1 MGQDMED
8 NRGCMSNI
16 LVIILIA
23 LAGFNIY
30 CTYMV
35 GNQLNEISYAVS
47 ELKEVARDAAEAIE
61 SPSASEGGIEAD
73 DVKDTEEVSIQ
84 GDSPGEASSQI
95 KDVPESRSAGNS
107 PALPDL
113 SKIFGS
119 RQSASA
125 PASASASVSA
135 SDVEEAAPAVQ
146 DRMQVK
152 AMERIEDHYAT
163 DGVVLP
169 DVECDSEGVVV
180 VDITVDR
187 LGIVTG
193 AEEGSGTTIS
203 DEEVLYRCKE
213 AALKTRFSYNPDAEP
228 QTSGT
233 IKYIFTRK

>member
-1 MGQDMED
+1 MED

-35 GNQLNEISYAVS
+35 GNQLNEISYAIT

-84 GDSPGEASSQI
+84 GDSPEEASSQI

-125 PASASASVSA
+125 PASASAS
-135 SDVEEAAPAVQ
+135 DVETAAPAAQ

-152 AMERIEDHYAT
+152 AKERIEDRYAMG
-163 DGVVLP
+163 GVVLP

>member
-1 MGQDMED
+1 MED

-23 LAGFNIY
+23 MAGYNIY
-30 CTYMV
+30 CTYML
-35 GNQLNEISYAVS
+35 GEQMNEISCAIS
-47 ELKEVARDAAEAIE
+47 ELKEATRDAAETIG
-61 SPSASEGGIEAD
+61 SPSSERAVEDAAND
-73 DVKDTEEVSIQ
+73 ASIQ
-84 GDSPGEASSQI
+84 GDSPEEASSQI

-119 RQSASA
+119 RQSA
-125 PASASASVSA
+125 PASVSA
-135 SDVEEAAPAVQ
+135 SAFASDGEKAVPAVQ

-152 AMERIEDHYAT
+152 AKERIEDRYAMG
-163 DGVVLP
+163 GVVLP

-203 DEEVLYRCKE
+203 DEEVMYRCKE

>member
-23 LAGFNIY
+23 MAGYNIY
-30 CTYMV
+30 CTYML
-35 GNQLNEISYAVS
+35 GEQMNEISCAIS
-47 ELKEVARDAAEAIE
+47 ELKEATRDAAETIG
-61 SPSASEGGIEAD
+61 SPSSERAVEDAAND
-73 DVKDTEEVSIQ
+73 ASIQ
-84 GDSPGEASSQI
+84 GDSPKGT
-95 KDVPESRSAGNS
+95 KDIPEGRTTGNS
-107 PALPDL
+107 LALPDL
-113 SKIFGS
+113 SKIFGP
-119 RQSASA
+119 RQSAPA
-125 PASASASVSA
+125 PASTSASVSA

-152 AMERIEDHYAT
+152 AKERIEDRYAMG
-163 DGVVLP
+163 GVVLP

>member
-1 MGQDMED
+1 MED

-23 LAGFNIY
+23 MAGYNIY
-30 CTYMV
+30 CTYML
-35 GNQLNEISYAVS
+35 GEQMNEISYAIS
-47 ELKEVARDAAEAIE
+47 ELKEATRDAAETIG
-61 SPSASEGGIEAD
+61 SPSSERAVEDAAND
-73 DVKDTEEVSIQ
+73 ASIQ
-84 GDSPGEASSQI
+84 GDSPEEASSQI

-107 PALPDL
+107 PALSDL

-119 RQSASA
+119 RQSA
-125 PASASASVSA
+125 PASVSA
-135 SDVEEAAPAVQ
+135 SAFASDGEKAVPAVQ

-152 AMERIEDHYAT
+152 AKERIEDRYAMG
-163 DGVVLP
+163 GVVLP

-233 IKYIFTRK
+233 IKYFFTRK

>member
-1 MGQDMED
+1 MED

-35 GNQLNEISYAVS
+35 GNQLNEISYAIT
-47 ELKEVARDAAEAIE
+47 ELKEVARDAAETIG
-61 SPSASEGGIEAD
+61 SPSSERAVEDAAND
-73 DVKDTEEVSIQ
+73 ASIQ
-84 GDSPGEASSQI
+84 GDSPEEASSQI

-119 RQSASA
+119 RQSA
-125 PASASASVSA
+125 PASVSA
-135 SDVEEAAPAVQ
+135 SAFASDGEMAVPAVQ

-152 AMERIEDHYAT
+152 AKERIEDRYAT
-163 DGVVLP
+163 GGVVLP

-203 DEEVLYRCKE
+203 DDEVLYRCKE

>member
-1 MGQDMED
+1 MED

-23 LAGFNIY
+23 MAGYNIY
-30 CTYMV
+30 CTYML
-35 GNQLNEISYAVS
+35 GEQMNEISCAIS
-47 ELKEVARDAAEAIE
+47 ELKEATRDAAETIG
-61 SPSASEGGIEAD
+61 SPSSERAVEDAAND
-73 DVKDTEEVSIQ
+73 ASIQ
-84 GDSPGEASSQI
+84 GDSPKGT
-95 KDVPESRSAGNS
+95 KDIPEGRTTGNS
-107 PALPDL
+107 LALPDL
-113 SKIFGS
+113 SKIFGP
-119 RQSASA
+119 RQSAPA
-125 PASASASVSA
+125 PASTSASVSA

-152 AMERIEDHYAT
+152 AKERIEDRYAMG
-163 DGVVLP
+163 GVVLP

-203 DEEVLYRCKE
+203 DDEVLYRCKE

>member
-23 LAGFNIY
+23 MAGYNIY
-30 CTYMV
+30 CTYML
-35 GNQLNEISYAVS
+35 GEQMNEISCAIS
-47 ELKEVARDAAEAIE
+47 ELKEATRDAAETIG
-61 SPSASEGGIEAD
+61 SPSSERAVEDAAND
-73 DVKDTEEVSIQ
+73 ASIQ
-84 GDSPGEASSQI
+84 GDSPKGT
-95 KDVPESRSAGNS
+95 KDIPEGRTTGNS
-107 PALPDL
+107 LALPDL
-113 SKIFGS
+113 SKIFGP
-119 RQSASA
+119 RQSAPA
-125 PASASASVSA
+125 PASTSTSVSA

-163 DGVVLP
+163 GGVVLP

-203 DEEVLYRCKE
+203 DEEVRYRCKE

-228 QTSGT
+228 QTFGT

>member
-23 LAGFNIY
+23 MAGYNIY
-30 CTYMV
+30 CTYML
-35 GNQLNEISYAVS
+35 GEQMNEISCAIS
-47 ELKEVARDAAEAIE
+47 ELKEAARDTAEAIE

-84 GDSPGEASSQI
+84 GDSPEEASSQI

-125 PASASASVSA
+125 PASASAS
-135 SDVEEAAPAVQ
+135 DGKEAAPAVQ

-152 AMERIEDHYAT
+152 AKERIEDRYAMG
-163 DGVVLP
+163 GVVLP

>member
-23 LAGFNIY
+23 MAGYNIY
-30 CTYMV
+30 CTYML
-35 GNQLNEISYAVS
+35 GEQMNEISCAIS
-47 ELKEVARDAAEAIE
+47 ELKEATRDAAETIG
-61 SPSASEGGIEAD
+61 SPSSERAVEDAAND
-73 DVKDTEEVSIQ
+73 ASIQ
-84 GDSPGEASSQI
+84 GDSPEEASSQI

-119 RQSASA
+119 RQSA
-125 PASASASVSA
+125 PASVSA
-135 SDVEEAAPAVQ
+135 SAFASDGEKAVPAVQ

-152 AMERIEDHYAT
+152 AKERIEDRYAMG
-163 DGVVLP
+163 GVVLP

-203 DEEVLYRCKE
+203 DEEVMYRCKE

>member
-1 MGQDMED
+1 MCQDMED

-23 LAGFNIY
+23 MAGFNIY

-84 GDSPGEASSQI
+84 GDSPEEASSQI

-125 PASASASVSA
+125 PASASAS
-135 SDVEEAAPAVQ
+135 DVEAAAPAAQ

-152 AMERIEDHYAT
+152 AKERIEDRYAMG
-163 DGVVLP
+163 GVVLP

-203 DEEVLYRCKE
+203 DEEVLYRCRE
-213 AALKTRFSYNPDAEP
+213 AALKTRFSYNPDAGP

>member
-23 LAGFNIY
+23 MAGYNIY
-30 CTYMV
+30 CTYML
-35 GNQLNEISYAVS
+35 GEQMNEISCAIS
-47 ELKEVARDAAEAIE
+47 ELKEATRDAAETIG
-61 SPSASEGGIEAD
+61 SPSSERAVEDAAND
-73 DVKDTEEVSIQ
+73 ASIQ
-84 GDSPGEASSQI
+84 GDSPKGT
-95 KDVPESRSAGNS
+95 KDIPEGRTTGNS
-107 PALPDL
+107 LALPDL
-113 SKIFGS
+113 SKIFGP
-119 RQSASA
+119 RQSAPA
-125 PASASASVSA
+125 PASTSASVSA

-152 AMERIEDHYAT
+152 AKERIEDRYAT
-163 DGVVLP
+163 GGVVLP

-203 DEEVLYRCKE
+203 DDEVLYRCKE
-213 AALKTRFSYNPDAEP
+213 AALKTRFSYNPDAGP

>member
-23 LAGFNIY
+23 MAGYNIY
-30 CTYMV
+30 CTYML
-35 GNQLNEISYAVS
+35 GEQMNEISCAIS
-47 ELKEVARDAAEAIE
+47 ELKEATRDAAETIG
-61 SPSASEGGIEAD
+61 SPSSERAVEDAAND
-73 DVKDTEEVSIQ
+73 ASIQ
-84 GDSPGEASSQI
+84 GDSPEEASSQI

-119 RQSASA
+119 RQSAPA
-125 PASASASVSA
+125 PASTSASVSA

-152 AMERIEDHYAT
+152 AKERIEDRYAT
-163 DGVVLP
+163 GGVVLP

-203 DEEVLYRCKE
+203 DDEVLYRCKE

>member
-1 MGQDMED
+1 MED

-23 LAGFNIY
+23 MAGFNIY

-35 GNQLNEISYAVS
+35 GNQLNEISYADS

-61 SPSASEGGIEAD
+61 APSSEGAVEDAAND
-73 DVKDTEEVSIQ
+73 ASIQ
-84 GDSPGEASSQI
+84 GDSPKGT
-95 KDVPESRSAGNS
+95 KDIPEGRTTGNS
-107 PALPDL
+107 LALPDL

-125 PASASASVSA
+125 PASASAS
-135 SDVEEAAPAVQ
+135 DGKEAAPAVQ

-152 AMERIEDHYAT
+152 AKERIEDHYAT

-169 DVECDSEGVVV
+169 DVECDSEGAVV

-187 LGIVTG
+187 FGIVTG
-193 AEEGSGTTIS
+193 TEVGSGTTIS
-203 DEEVLYRCKE
+203 DEEVRYRCKE

-228 QTSGT
+228 QTFGT

>member
-1 MGQDMED
+1 
-8 NRGCMSNI
+8 MSNI

-23 LAGFNIY
+23 MAGYNIY
-30 CTYMV
+30 CTYML
-35 GNQLNEISYAVS
+35 GEQMNEISYAIS
-47 ELKEVARDAAEAIE
+47 ELKEAARDTAEAIE
-61 SPSASEGGIEAD
+61 APSSEGAVEDAAND
-73 DVKDTEEVSIQ
+73 ASIQ
-84 GDSPGEASSQI
+84 GDFPKET
-95 KDVPESRSAGNS
+95 KDIPEGRITGNS

-119 RQSASA
+119 RQSA
-125 PASASASVSA
+125 PASVSA
-135 SDVEEAAPAVQ
+135 SAFASDGEKAVPAVQ
-146 DRMQVK
+146 DRMHVK
-152 AMERIEDHYAT
+152 AKERIEDRYAMG
-163 DGVVLP
+163 GVVLP

-233 IKYIFTRK
+233 IKYIFTRE

>member
-1 MGQDMED
+1 MED

-23 LAGFNIY
+23 MAGYNIY
-30 CTYMV
+30 CTYML
-35 GNQLNEISYAVS
+35 GEQMNEISYAIS
-47 ELKEVARDAAEAIE
+47 ELKEAARDTAEAIE
-61 SPSASEGGIEAD
+61 APSSEGAVEDAAND
-73 DVKDTEEVSIQ
+73 ASIQ
-84 GDSPGEASSQI
+84 GDFPKET
-95 KDVPESRSAGNS
+95 KDIPEGRITGNS

-119 RQSASA
+119 RQSA
-125 PASASASVSA
+125 PASVSA
-135 SDVEEAAPAVQ
+135 SAFASDGEKAVPAVQ
-146 DRMQVK
+146 DRMHVK
-152 AMERIEDHYAT
+152 AKERIEDRYAMG
-163 DGVVLP
+163 GVVLP

-233 IKYIFTRK
+233 IKYIFTRE

>member
-23 LAGFNIY
+23 MAGYNIY
-30 CTYMV
+30 CTYML
-35 GNQLNEISYAVS
+35 GERMNEISYAIT
-47 ELKEVARDAAEAIE
+47 ELKEAARDTAEAIE
-61 SPSASEGGIEAD
+61 APSSEGAVEDAAND
-73 DVKDTEEVSIQ
+73 ASIQ
-84 GDSPGEASSQI
+84 DDSPKGTSYPI
-95 KDVPESRSAGNS
+95 KDIPEGRTTGNS
-107 PALPDL
+107 LALPDL

-125 PASASASVSA
+125 PASASAS
-135 SDVEEAAPAVQ
+135 DGKEAAHAVQ

-152 AMERIEDHYAT
+152 TMERIEDHYAT

-187 LGIVTG
+187 FGIVTG
-193 AEEGSGTTIS
+193 TEVGSGTTIC
-203 DEEVLYRCKE
+203 DEEVRYRCKE

-228 QTSGT
+228 QTFGT

>member
-23 LAGFNIY
+23 MAGYNIY
-30 CTYMV
+30 CTYML
-35 GNQLNEISYAVS
+35 GEQMNEISYAIS
-47 ELKEVARDAAEAIE
+47 ELKEAARDTAEAIE
-61 SPSASEGGIEAD
+61 APSSEGAVEDAAND
-73 DVKDTEEVSIQ
+73 ASIQ
-84 GDSPGEASSQI
+84 GNFPKET
-95 KDVPESRSAGNS
+95 KDIPEGRITGNS

-125 PASASASVSA
+125 PASASAS
-135 SDVEEAAPAVQ
+135 DGKEAAPAVQ
-146 DRMQVK
+146 DRMHVK
-152 AMERIEDHYAT
+152 AKERIEDHYAT
-163 DGVVLP
+163 GGVVLP

-228 QTSGT
+228 QTFGT

>member
-1 MGQDMED
+1 MED

-23 LAGFNIY
+23 MAGYNIY
-30 CTYMV
+30 CTYML
-35 GNQLNEISYAVS
+35 GEQMNEISCAIS
-47 ELKEVARDAAEAIE
+47 ELKEATRDAAETIG
-61 SPSASEGGIEAD
+61 SPSSERAVEDAAND
-73 DVKDTEEVSIQ
+73 ASIQ
-84 GDSPGEASSQI
+84 GDSPKGT
-95 KDVPESRSAGNS
+95 KDIPEGRTTGNS
-107 PALPDL
+107 LALPDL
-113 SKIFGS
+113 SKIFGP
-119 RQSASA
+119 RQSAPA
-125 PASASASVSA
+125 PASTSASVSA
-135 SDVEEAAPAVQ
+135 SDGKEAAPAVQ

-152 AMERIEDHYAT
+152 AKERIEDRYAMG
-163 DGVVLP
+163 GVVLP

-203 DEEVLYRCKE
+203 DDEVLYRCKE

>member
-1 MGQDMED
+1 MCYDMED

-84 GDSPGEASSQI
+84 GDSPEEASSQI

-119 RQSASA
+119 RQSA
-125 PASASASVSA
+125 PASVSA
-135 SDVEEAAPAVQ
+135 SAFASDGEKAVPAVQ

-152 AMERIEDHYAT
+152 AKERIEDRYAT
-163 DGVVLP
+163 GGVVLP

-187 LGIVTG
+187 FGIVTG
-193 AEEGSGTTIS
+193 AEVGSGTTIS
-203 DEEVLYRCKE
+203 NEEVLYRCKE

>member
-23 LAGFNIY
+23 MAGYNIY
-30 CTYMV
+30 CTYML
-35 GNQLNEISYAVS
+35 GERMNEISYAIT
-47 ELKEVARDAAEAIE
+47 ELKEAVHDTAEAIE
-61 SPSASEGGIEAD
+61 APSSEGAVEDAAND
-73 DVKDTEEVSIQ
+73 ASIQ
-84 GDSPGEASSQI
+84 GDSPKGT
-95 KDVPESRSAGNS
+95 KDIPEGRTTGNS
-107 PALPDL
+107 LALPDL

-125 PASASASVSA
+125 PASASAS
-135 SDVEEAAPAVQ
+135 DGKEAAPAVQ

-152 AMERIEDHYAT
+152 AKERIEDRYAT
-163 DGVVLP
+163 GGVVLP

>member
-23 LAGFNIY
+23 MAGYNIY
-30 CTYMV
+30 CTYML
-35 GNQLNEISYAVS
+35 GEQMNEISYAIT

-84 GDSPGEASSQI
+84 GDSPRGT
-95 KDVPESRSAGNS
+95 KDIPEGRSAGES

-119 RQSASA
+119 RQSA
-125 PASASASVSA
+125 PASVSA
-135 SDVEEAAPAVQ
+135 SAFASDGEMAVPAVQ

-152 AMERIEDHYAT
+152 AKERIEDRYAT
-163 DGVVLP
+163 GGVVLP

>member
-35 GNQLNEISYAVS
+35 GNQLNEISYAIT

-84 GDSPGEASSQI
+84 GDSPEEASSQI

-119 RQSASA
+119 RQSAPA
-125 PASASASVSA
+125 PASTSASVSA
-135 SDVEEAAPAVQ
+135 SDGKEAAPAVQ

-152 AMERIEDHYAT
+152 AKERIEDRYAMG
-163 DGVVLP
+163 GVVLP

>member
-23 LAGFNIY
+23 MAGYNIY
-30 CTYMV
+30 CTYML
-35 GNQLNEISYAVS
+35 GEQMNEISYAIS
-47 ELKEVARDAAEAIE
+47 ELKEAARDTAEAIE
-61 SPSASEGGIEAD
+61 APSSEGAVEDAAND
-73 DVKDTEEVSIQ
+73 ASIQ
-84 GDSPGEASSQI
+84 GDSPKGT
-95 KDVPESRSAGNS
+95 KDIPEGRTTGNS
-107 PALPDL
+107 LALPDL

-125 PASASASVSA
+125 PASASAS
-135 SDVEEAAPAVQ
+135 DGKEAAPAVQ

-152 AMERIEDHYAT
+152 AKERIEDRYAT
-163 DGVVLP
+163 GGVVLP

>member
-1 MGQDMED
+1 MCHDMED

-23 LAGFNIY
+23 MAGYNIY
-30 CTYMV
+30 CTYML
-35 GNQLNEISYAVS
+35 GEQMNEISYAIT

-61 SPSASEGGIEAD
+61 APSSEGAVEDAAND
-73 DVKDTEEVSIQ
+73 ASIQ
-84 GDSPGEASSQI
+84 GDSPKGT
-95 KDVPESRSAGNS
+95 KDIPEGRTTGNS
-107 PALPDL
+107 LALPDL

-125 PASASASVSA
+125 PASASAS
-135 SDVEEAAPAVQ
+135 DGKEAAPAVQ

-152 AMERIEDHYAT
+152 AKERIEDHYAT
-163 DGVVLP
+163 DGIVLP

-193 AEEGSGTTIS
+193 AEVGSGTTIS
-203 DEEVLYRCKE
+203 DEEVRYRCKE